1 MATAKAVESLKF
13 ALENN
18 ESEFVKNPT
27 LKNACL
33 FCETFNMYR
42 NIQMDVADKMIAY
55 FADNQVSLIN
65 RIFRSWGASYEV
77 AIYQWQVLKMG
88 WQNISCHDESVF
100 NPEVKNITVA
110 CPVDVVVYDK
120 NNNIALKIIDDE
132 VIDNNGYVSAVVCNS
147 IKYITLPNDNYD
159 LKITARDNAVIS
171 YSVSDYNC
179 FDNTDKTV
187 HFDDIK
193 VDKNKEYIGK
203 IYSDE
208 IVSEDMALKHNQK
221 TVESKISV
229 YGNEDKIDISNIE
242 LNITDMSVKVY
253 ETNIVSAKIFPENA
267 SNKTVTWYSENPEIA
282 AVDEYGKVTGISPGK
297 TKIVCLA
304 LSGNMQSECN
314 VTVESWYMF
323 GDTNGDESTDIA
335 DALMIAR
342 YDAGLIQ
349 LDKNQLS
356 MSDVNKDSSVDIA
369 DALMI
374 ARYDAGLINNLI

>member
-1 MATAKAVESLKF
+1 M
-13 ALENN
+13 
-18 ESEFVKNPT
+18 
-27 LKNACL
+27 
-33 FCETFNMYR
+33 
-42 NIQMDVADKMIAY
+42 
-55 FADNQVSLIN
+55 
-65 RIFRSWGASYEV
+65 
-77 AIYQWQVLKMG
+77 
-88 WQNISCHDESVF
+88 
-100 NPEVKNITVA
+100 
-110 CPVDVVVYDK
+110 
-120 NNNIALKIIDDE
+120 
-132 VIDNNGYVSAVVCNS
+132 
-147 IKYITLPNDNYD
+147 
-159 LKITARDNAVIS
+159 
-171 YSVSDYNC
+171 
-179 FDNTDKTV
+179 